1 MGFEAP
7 PRDSDAKPRTHTSAA
22 MGTGMVYGSV
32 IYFQM
37 FQTTNQLCIKYEDLV
52 NTSRSEKDCFLR
64 KTHLDSMYNSDQ
76 Q

>member
-22 MGTGMVYGSV
+22 MATGMDGIWMVYGCV
-32 IYFQM
+32 IYLQM

-52 NTSRSEKDCFLR
+52 NTSRSEKDGFC
-64 KTHLDSMYNSDQ
+64 
-76 Q
+76 